1 MAGSG
6 VVTLSCFLSPKHKGG
21 KSNYANRPSVIYICE
36 TGTYDPSIIDGW
48 ASCVRVLLSQ
58 PGIDINIKNNRGC
71 TAMMDARY
79 KSLGMLKQIVKTCNN
94 FPADS
99 YGKVVLCGDSGAGK
113 STLTQV
119 SQMLQAWRL

>member
-1 MAGSG
+1 MRKVLLMLIAPCIHQDGDTALHVAARG
-6 VVTLSCFLSPKHKGG
+6 DADK
-21 KSNYANRPSVIYICE
+21 R
-36 TGTYDPSIIDGW
+36 DPSIIDGW

-79 KSLGMLKQIVKTCNN
+79 KSLGVLKQIVKTCNN

-113 STLTQV
+113 STLSQV
-119 SQMLQAWRL
+119 SHMMRA